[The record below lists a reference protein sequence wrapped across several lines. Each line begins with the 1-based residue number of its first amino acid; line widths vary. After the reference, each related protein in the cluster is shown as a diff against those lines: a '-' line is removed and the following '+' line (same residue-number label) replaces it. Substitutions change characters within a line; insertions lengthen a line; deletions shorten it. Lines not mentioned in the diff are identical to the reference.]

1 MRAKWTWRD
10 LRIVSDQGLCL
21 KTMVLRLML
30 VPADVVAGTG
40 DLKET
45 PVICGN
51 GTARERWHSEDV
63 RVQVRMN
70 GVEEGEA
77 EKGEA
82 EAV

>member
-1 MRAKWTWRD
+1 M
-10 LRIVSDQGLCL
+10 SDQGLCL

-30 VPADVVAGTG
+30 VPADVVAVTG

-63 RVQVRMN
+63 RASEDEWGKR
-70 GVEEGEA
+70 GGEA